1 MNKRLL
7 RKPGFTLVEVMIVVS
22 IVGILAALAIPKFIR
37 AGEITKENICAVN
50 IRDIEGALNRYNID
64 YPTIAFDA
72 ITMANLVG
80 DYITSEPE
88 CPALGTYSWDAAGLA
103 DCSEHSS

>member
-1 MNKRLL
+1 M
-7 RKPGFTLVEVMIVVS
+7 VAVS
-22 IVGILAALAIPKFIR
+22 IIGILAALAIPKFIR

-72 ITMANLVG
+72 ITMADLVG
-80 DYITSEPE
+80 DYINTEPE
-88 CPALGTYSWDAAGLA
+88 CPSAGTYSWDAVGLA
-103 DCSEHSS
+103 TCSEHDS